1 MHPWPLSTI
10 WPCVVGAGDLLSPPQ
25 RYTESPRA
33 EMDLADAS
41 LLWLAAE
48 TGVTRIMTMDVR
60 NFSRYRL
67 PDGQA
72 FEIL

>member
-1 MHPWPLSTI
+1 
-10 WPCVVGAGDLLSPPQ
+10 VGAGAITVFPFPQDTLDDLVVLMQ
-25 RYTESPRA
+25 RYTESPRT
-33 EMDLADAS
+33 EMGLADAS
-41 LLWLAAE
+41 LLWLAAD
-48 TGVTRIMTMDVR
+48 TSVNRIMTMDVR